1 MPRRQFTDNDRHSQI
16 FAIYVGSEKIGR
28 LREPSA
34 LVAVCRASI
43 FVQNWGASAIV
54 EDLQKN
60 ERKTRNQGRNTNPS
74 NEGLADAVAMPVA
87 RKSAARSSQRSRR
100 ASEKMSSVPA
110 SPSRDII
117 GEVRHFQQS
126 PAPCHPGLEYRLDCG
141 QTVYVEGCYVS
152 PSAVGYLAGRRQ
164 AIRADLVKRLPE
176 RAREQFP
183 GIGGV
188 YVKPVPDG
196 KLPVFVFMVSLVC
209 YQPVSDPA
217 ADFSGLVVCSLVD
230 DLDTNLPALIERE
243 IRDLDWDQCA
253 MDGNY

>member
-1 MPRRQFTDNDRHSQI
+1 MNENNPNAALTNEQRETLAGTLDI
-16 FAIYVGSEKIGR
+16 FSEA
-28 LREPSA
+28 LRERRE
-34 LVAVCRASI
+34 LRA
-43 FVQNWGASAIV
+43 
-54 EDLQKN
+54 
-60 ERKTRNQGRNTNPS
+60 
-74 NEGLADAVAMPVA
+74 ADF
-87 RKSAARSSQRSRR
+87 
-100 ASEKMSSVPA
+100 
-110 SPSRDII
+110 RDII

-141 QTVYVEGCYVS
+141 RTVYVEGCYVS